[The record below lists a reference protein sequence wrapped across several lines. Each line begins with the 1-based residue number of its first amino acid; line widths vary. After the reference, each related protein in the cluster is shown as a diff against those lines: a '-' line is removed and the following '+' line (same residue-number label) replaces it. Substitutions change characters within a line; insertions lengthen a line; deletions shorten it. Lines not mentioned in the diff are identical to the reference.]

1 MVMLNFLLI
10 LWILVVIFTGPIALI
25 WSLNTLFGLGIVV
38 GLKTW
43 AAALFILSLF
53 AGNFK

>member
-1 MVMLNFLLI
+1 MLNFLLI